1 MTNSSET
8 RRNEFPTFAKYCRNH
23 IVARPLD
30 SYVDSSIVCGAGDM
44 RSWTGFSALVA
55 RIRSMWFS
63 QVNLD
68 VNTLFLVTIYVEAI
82 LGLLLLF
89 AWVQNT
95 AIYAVAWWGFAD
107 LMRAASIMLFG
118 KYGTVSDLISID
130 LANAILFTAFAVTW
144 TGARVFDH
152 RKPQWIL
159 LFGGAVLW
167 LVLCRIPA
175 IEGSW
180 DTRLLFSSGI
190 ITAYTWATA
199 YEFWRGRSEPLVSRW
214 PAIFMFFA
222 HGALYLLRTPFG
234 SMLAPVNNQIFASVW
249 ITVLSFEALLFT
261 IAVAFILLA
270 MAKERTE
277 YRHKT
282 DSLIDPLTGIA
293 NRRAFLQDAEVQL
306 KRQMT
311 EPRPMAVLLLD
322 LDNFKSINDRF
333 GHAIG
338 DRVLQM
344 FAEVGSGCMR
354 RYDIFGRLGGE
365 EFAALLGD
373 TPRERGLAVAGQIRP
388 SLVEVAG
395 MVEGKPVVAT
405 VSIGVVISYDAVLD
419 LSALLA
425 QADHALYRAK
435 DNGRNRIE
443 IASIELI
450 LDRVKRA
457 SAAADRA
464 ASAKAAA
471 KSAA

>member
-1 MTNSSET
+1 MN
-8 RRNEFPTFAKYCRNH
+8 A
-23 IVARPLD
+23 I
-30 SYVDSSIVCGAGDM
+30 
-44 RSWTGFSALVA
+44 
-55 RIRSMWFS
+55 
-63 QVNLD
+63 NLD

-107 LMRAASIMLFG
+107 LLRAASIMLFG
-118 KYGTVSDLISID
+118 KYGSVSDLISID

-152 RKPQWIL
+152 RKPNWIL
-159 LFGGAVLW
+159 LFAGAALW
-167 LVLCRIPA
+167 LALSRIPA
-175 IEGSW
+175 VQSSW
-180 DTRLLFSSGI
+180 DLRMLLSSGI

-234 SMLAPVNNQIFASVW
+234 AMLAPVNNQVFASVW

-261 IAVAFILLA
+261 IAIAFILLA

-277 YRHKT
+277 HRHKT
-282 DSLIDPLTGIA
+282 ASLIDPLTGIA

-306 KRQMT
+306 KRQMI

-354 RYDIFGRLGGE
+354 RFDIFGRLGGE
-365 EFAALLGD
+365 EFAALLVD
-373 TPRERGLAVAGQIRP
+373 TSRERALAVAEQIR
-388 SLVEVAG
+388 SSFVEVTG